1 MRTRLFQLSLAFI
14 CLAVESAGQEEYLL
28 ERYDGIPVTKDEI
41 LLPSAWAGGINAGQL
56 SRIDLDLDGDLD
68 LFIFDRS
75 SDRVIT
81 FLNMNSTPGAIEYK
95 HTYDYN
101 DRFPPMSEWALLR
114 DFNCDGKMD
123 IFTKAPNAIT
133 VYENVSTPETGL
145 QFELRA
151 PLLYAEYNYSGV
163 PFNAPV
169 FCVTV
174 DLPAIADHDGD
185 GDLDIFTFSE
195 VATTV
200 YFYKNYASEIGN
212 CDSLAYE
219 LGNRCYGFFSE
230 GTEDNSLFLNQ
241 ECPFNVIDPRG
252 NNTDSRHTGGTIL
265 TLDTNN
271 DGFKEMVIGDVS
283 FTYLKMLVNGPSI
296 QGPDS
301 MVNFV
306 ADFPA
311 GLGTDVAINMINF
324 PSAFYED
331 INNDGISDLIAT
343 ANNPSQCEDDS
354 SMWLYLNSG
363 LSNLPDFDFVKR
375 NFLQDE
381 MLEFGRGAYPV
392 VVDYNA
398 DGLPDIFVGNEE
410 YYQEGPQP
418 PSRLALLENT
428 GTASEPSFTL
438 VTDNY
443 LNLDQYN
450 LLAMY
455 PAFGD
460 LDGDGD
466 LDLLIGEQGGKLHFF
481 RNEAGPGA
489 TFDFVLD
496 TPNYPDALGMA
507 IDVGQFAAPQFFDI
521 DGDGDEDLMIGEK
534 NGNIN
539 FYRND
544 GGNNAP
550 AFTLVAD
557 TIGDVVASN
566 YLGING
572 FAIPYFFRN
581 DNNETRLL
589 LGTEKGI
596 VNFYDNIDGNL
607 EGSFN
612 LVEER
617 FGNIREGDRSAVWFG
632 DLNADGLRDLLY
644 GQVGGGLAF
653 YRGID
658 DSTIVVSLGEP
669 VSFSMTVFPNP
680 SNGNI
685 TVRCDQMR
693 GNANFSICDLSGR
706 TVLSRQVN
714 SGVFNVD
721 VSSLSPGCYLCRM
734 ETRQGQT
741 VVKLLIED

>member
-1 MRTRLFQLSLAFI
+1 MVTRIFHLGFAFLFAAAGMR
-14 CLAVESAGQEEYLL
+14 GQDEYLL
-28 ERYDGIPVTKDEI
+28 ERYDQIPVTKDAEF
-41 LLPSAWAGGINAGQL
+41 LQSAWAGGINAGQL

-68 LFIFDRS
+68 LFVFDRS
-75 SDRVIT
+75 SDRVLT
-81 FLNMNSTPGAIEYK
+81 FLNADDSPGALQYR
-95 HTYDYN
+95 HTYEFN
-101 DRFPPMSEWALLR
+101 HRFPAMSEWALLR

-123 IFTKAPNAIT
+123 IFTKAPNAIK
-133 VYENVSTPETGL
+133 VYENVSTLESGL

-163 PFNAPV
+163 PFDAPV

-174 DLPAIADHDGD
+174 DIPAIVDHDDD

-200 YFYKNYASEIGN
+200 YFYKNFASEIGI

-241 ECPFNVIDPRG
+241 ECPFNVIEPRSG
-252 NNTDSRHTGGTIL
+252 GLHTGGTL
-265 TLDTNN
+265 LSMDTNN
-271 DGFKEMVIGDVS
+271 DGYNEMVIGDVS

-311 GLGTDVAINMINF
+311 GLGTDLAINMINF

-331 INNDGISDLIAT
+331 VNNDGIRDLIAA

-363 LSNLPDFDFVKR
+363 LTSLPDFDFVKR

-398 DGLPDIFVGNEE
+398 DGLLDIFVGNEE

-418 PSRLALLENT
+418 PSRVALLENT
-428 GTASEPSFTL
+428 GTDNEPAFTL

-443 LNLDQYN
+443 LGLDQYN
-450 LLAMY
+450 YLAMY

-466 LDLLIGEQGGKLHFF
+466 LDMLIGEQGGKLQFF
-481 RNEAGPGA
+481 RNQAGPGA
-489 TFDFVLD
+489 IFDFVLD
-496 TPNYPDALGMA
+496 TPNYPDALGEA
-507 IDVGQFAAPQFFDI
+507 IDVGQFATPQFFDI
-521 DGDGDEDLMIGEK
+521 DIDGDEDLLIGEK

-544 GGNNAP
+544 GGNNTPSFVLA
-550 AFTLVAD
+550 AD
-557 TIGDVVASN
+557 TIGDAVASN

-572 FAIPYFFRN
+572 YSVPYFFRN
-581 DNNETRLL
+581 ANNETRLL
-589 LGTEKGI
+589 IGTEKGV
-596 VNFYDNIDGNL
+596 VNFYDNIDNNL
-607 EGSFN
+607 EGTFN

-617 FGNIREGDRSAVWFG
+617 FGDIREGDRSAVWFA
-632 DLNADGLRDLLY
+632 DLNADGIRDLLY

-658 DSTIVVSLGEP
+658 DSTVSVFLGEP
-669 VSFSMTVFPNP
+669 ASVSLNIYPNP
-680 SNGNI
+680 ANETIN
-685 TVRCDQMR
+685 VRFNEPR
-693 GNANFSICDLSGR
+693 GSGAFSICDLSGR
-706 TVLSRQVN
+706 VILTHQVN
-714 SGVFNVD
+714 SAFFTLD
-721 VSSLSPGCYLCRM
+721 ISSLSAGCYLCRM
-734 ETRQGQT
+734 ATNQGQA
-741 VVKLLIED
+741 VVKLLIEK